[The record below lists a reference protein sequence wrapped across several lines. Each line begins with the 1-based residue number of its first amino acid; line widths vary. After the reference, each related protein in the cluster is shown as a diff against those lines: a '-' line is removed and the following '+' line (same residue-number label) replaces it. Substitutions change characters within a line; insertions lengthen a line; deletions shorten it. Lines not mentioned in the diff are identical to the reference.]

1 MRVSCAWVSIVHW
14 SVEGADLVLT
24 SHKQKSFKQTPHTAC
39 RDSEEQH
46 LNLRDC
52 EQTCDLFCWKLVLLD
67 TEEEHEVVDGGRTAT
82 KEENLLE
89 SLKHL

>member
-1 MRVSCAWVSIVHW
+1 MRVVSAWVTIVHL

-52 EQTCDLFCWKLVLLD
+52 EQTCDLFCWKLVFGKY
-67 TEEEHEVVDGGRTAT
+67 HSIPHWWWGVG
-82 KEENLLE
+82 LE
-89 SLKHL
+89 PSLQ

>member
-1 MRVSCAWVSIVHW
+1 MSAWISIVHW

-52 EQTCDLFCWKLVLLD
+52 EQTCDLFCWKLVFGKY
-67 TEEEHEVVDGGRTAT
+67 HSSPHWWSGVG
-82 KEENLLE
+82 LE
-89 SLKHL
+89 PSLQ